1 MVIGR
6 LTCILIVLCSQLLL
20 AQTETTGTVD
30 ATKVLIEEL
39 RGIPDAVETS
49 APEAEEKPEVE
60 KEEPYTVESLVS
72 HLGSPADPSKYT
84 YFLEVKADKKLN
96 ILRNELVN
104 GSILTSLVPGQII
117 MVEDDLSGFVD
128 KLEVDRK
135 GLGAFKPVKL
145 SPAEEADPTRLLETT
160 AYLFDE
166 AVTAVTLNPHAMPV
180 KMIPMTTA
188 ERPVVTVYTKPVRC
202 QPKRDCTS
210 NQDFAIGWLDK
221 TAAVQLVGTRLI
233 FNDKEATQPR
243 TSLYYN
249 VKYEY
254 TTSIGELKRG
264 SGWVDSSRLRRKI
277 EILPVIAK
285 RKPASIKTPP
295 KDPSPTVF
303 KSNVVAPDKLN
314 RFTKNMTEGKA
325 RALASIWDVS
335 VAWDFAV
342 DYNFVNLNQSFLNDS
357 VQVTGPGIQGFG
369 SVPIFLDLVMK
380 GSVKA
385 TLPATS
391 SDTSKQ
397 PILLKA
403 EQSFQF
409 STPLMVGSSPLQIG
423 IGGYYFTTLNV
434 TREYGVNSLVGLQFK
449 LLYDTDNMWAHLKY
463 APVGNDL
470 SFEKANREVTIG
482 IGYKMEGNSYFDNW
496 GVYGENSNTYYKSPA
511 GNTTTVEQTSLGVMI
526 FF

>member
-6 LTCILIVLCSQLLL
+6 LTCILIVFCSQILL
-20 AQTETTGTVD
+20 AQTEVTGTID
-30 ATKVLIEEL
+30 ATKVLMEEL
-39 RGIPDAVETS
+39 RGIPDAVETAVPKVENKS
-49 APEAEEKPEVE
+49 EEEKD
-60 KEEPYTVESLVS
+60 EPYTIESLVS
-72 HLGSPADPSKYT
+72 HLGAPADPSKYT

-104 GSILTSLVPGQII
+104 GSILTSLVPGQIL

-135 GLGAFKPVKL
+135 GLGAFKPIRI
-145 SPAEEADPTRLLETT
+145 SPTEEADPTRLLETA
-160 AYLFDE
+160 AYVFDE
-166 AVTAVTLNPHAMPV
+166 ALTAVTLNPHAMPV

-188 ERPVVTVYTKPVRC
+188 ERPIVTVYTKPVRC
-202 QPKRDCTS
+202 LPKKDCVS

-233 FNDKEATQPR
+233 FNDKEASQSR

-264 SGWVDSSRLRRKI
+264 TGWVDSSRLRRKI
-277 EILPVIAK
+277 EIMPVIAK

-295 KDPSPTVF
+295 KDKSYTVF
-303 KSNVVAPDKLN
+303 KSNIAVPDKLN
-314 RFTKNMTEGKA
+314 RFTKDMTEGKA

-342 DYNFVNLNQSFLNDS
+342 DYNFVDLKQSFLDKS
-357 VQVTGPGIQGFG
+357 IEVTGPGIQGFA

-391 SDTSKQ
+391 SESSKQ

-434 TREYGVNSLVGLQFK
+434 TRQYGVNSLVGLQLK
-449 LLYDTDNMWAHLKY
+449 LLYETDFMWAHLKY

-470 SFEKANREVTIG
+470 SFEKSNREVTIG
-482 IGYKMEGNSYFDNW
+482 VGYKMEGNSYFDNW
-496 GVYGENSNTYYKSPA
+496 GIYGENSNTYYKSPA
-511 GNTTTVEQTSLGVMI
+511 KNTTTVEQTSLGVMI